1 MSMCGVWLGV
11 NKLKRLVIKLT
22 WPVTARPV
30 ILKIVPKG
38 RSGVFGGHR
47 DWLFCF
53 LGTVDSGPGAR
64 GAQV

>member
-1 MSMCGVWLGV
+1 MD
-11 NKLKRLVIKLT
+11 KLKRLVTMLT

-30 ILKIVPKG
+30 TLKIVPRG
-38 RSGVFGGHR
+38 CPGVFGGHR